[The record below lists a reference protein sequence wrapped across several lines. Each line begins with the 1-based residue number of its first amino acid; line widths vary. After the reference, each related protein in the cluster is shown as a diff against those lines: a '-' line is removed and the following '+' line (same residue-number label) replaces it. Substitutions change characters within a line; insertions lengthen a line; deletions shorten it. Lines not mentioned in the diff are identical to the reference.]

1 MALTF
6 EFGRK
11 FVRPYRPADEHE
23 VLALINE
30 DRLTGQPFCTW
41 NMLEAARVGRSAFE
55 TAGWARLAPVRTDV
69 VVDEEDVVLGV
80 VATAVRRPDGAGA
93 LLWLHAGE
101 EPAVVHLL
109 LDAVT
114 GRLAGRTIDAFP
126 LLNPLGFGL
135 RGVPRE
141 HRPVTFAAL
150 RSRAFDATSS
160 TIYLHRHLAS
170 SASSRPAGRIGPG
183 QRTGF
188 RNWRIHEPGS
198 EAHLDVTISPDDT
211 GWIAHG
217 APGGDRA
224 EAAELVPAAI
234 RLLDHHAAR
243 NVMATVPAAGLEA
256 RSMREALW
264 DLGFTEVDR
273 LEVLRRPASTA
284 RTSAAGAARCDAP
297 ARSAV
302 THG

>member
-6 EFGRK
+6 ELGRK
-11 FVRPYRPADEHE
+11 FIRPYRTDDEHD

-41 NMLEAARVGRSAFE
+41 NMLEAARVGRSAAE
-55 TAGWARLAPVRTDV
+55 TAGWARLVPVRTDV

-80 VATAVRRPDGAGA
+80 VSTAVRRPDGAGV

-101 EPAVVHLL
+101 EPAVVHPL
-109 LDAVT
+109 LDAVI
-114 GRLAGRTIDAFP
+114 GRLAGRAIEAFP

-141 HRPVTFAAL
+141 HRPVTFSAL
-150 RSRAFDATSS
+150 RSRSFEATSS
-160 TIYLHRHLAS
+160 SVYLHRHLAP
-170 SASSRPAGRIGPG
+170 SAFSRPAGRIGLA
-183 QRTGF
+183 QRTGS
-188 RNWRIHEPGS
+188 RSWRIHEPGS
-198 EAHLDVTISPDDT
+198 EAHLDVTVSPDDT
-211 GWIAHG
+211 GWIAYG
-217 APGGDRA
+217 GPGGACA

-234 RLLDHHAAR
+234 RLLGLHAAR
-243 NVMATVPAAGLEA
+243 NVVATAPAAGPEA

-273 LEVLRRPASTA
+273 LEVLRRPAPAA
-284 RTSAAGAARCDAP
+284 RTPAGGAVRRDAS
-297 ARSAV
+297 ARSSV
-302 THG
+302 THA